1 MDFDLINESA
11 GKDLNARR
19 LKTMAASSFL
29 RFSLRCRRFHR
40 RIPHGDKMRDS
51 PRITGGANRS
61 RINRRETVEEGA
73 GKGLEIYANA
83 SVNKRNE
90 ARCINSCSMSGKGDS
105 FCTVGP
111 ARKMSGRKPPFLRN
125 LRRVRKRARRGEEGE
140 GERARAEKK
149 CARERER
156 ECRRL
161 VTSLVLVK
169 KVPPRMRLDRGTGMS
184 V

>member
-1 MDFDLINESA
+1 
-11 GKDLNARR
+11 
-19 LKTMAASSFL
+19 
-29 RFSLRCRRFHR
+29 
-40 RIPHGDKMRDS
+40 MRDS

-125 LRRVRKRARRGEEGE
+125 LRRVRKRARRRRRGREKEQ
-140 GERARAEKK
+140 ERRKSV
-149 CARERER
+149 RERKR
-156 ECRRL
+156 ECRRF

>member
-1 MDFDLINESA
+1 
-11 GKDLNARR
+11 
-19 LKTMAASSFL
+19 
-29 RFSLRCRRFHR
+29 
-40 RIPHGDKMRDS
+40 MRDS

-149 CARERER
+149 CARERESAA
-156 ECRRL
+156 
-161 VTSLVLVK
+161 VS
-169 KVPPRMRLDRGTGMS
+169 
-184 V
+184 